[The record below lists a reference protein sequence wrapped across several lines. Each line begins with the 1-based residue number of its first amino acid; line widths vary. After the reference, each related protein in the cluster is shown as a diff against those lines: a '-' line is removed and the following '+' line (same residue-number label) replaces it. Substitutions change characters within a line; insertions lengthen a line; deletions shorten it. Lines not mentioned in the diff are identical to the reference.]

1 MPVTTRSQSNNTNDY
16 QANNINYYLA
26 EMESIILN
34 NIIKNLIENPST
46 ESNASLINFID
57 KVITEIN
64 GMKTLRDKY
73 TRAINL
79 CIDIRRHIIN
89 ESINNY
95 KSINGSDEEYR
106 ISDCKRRD
114 LISVIE
120 SETNIIYRSEPRI
133 TIEGKLF
140 RAMQILDILKKKLSK
155 EENTNTNKNF
165 NIDEPINPKEISY
178 SFQCSNPYCDSCLK
192 KRGQF
197 ISDIKDGLAA
207 VDKVFGKQN
216 KVNEVIKIFT
226 IIKSDFPKLIED
238 DTSTWIKFALV
249 VYNKACELEDEYNAG
264 EYLCCKQESINKLMQ
279 LLNEM
284 KMLCCKYLEDI
295 SYDYK
300 FEKGNISASFEM
312 LEKARQRINDEKN
325 TSVRK
330 LRNVKKVN
338 YSYMDMPTV
347 IHAKDIAE
355 NIDNY
360 NWGTS
365 YYNYCNI
372 ALKQL
377 RYENLDP
384 DYVYEED
391 FDDDEL

>member
-1 MPVTTRSQSNNTNDY
+1 MPVTTRSQSQILLNSVSENMNYGINYPKKEEYTNKIF
-16 QANNINYYLA
+16 NIN
-26 EMESIILN
+26 
-34 NIIKNLIENPST
+34 
-46 ESNASLINFID
+46 
-57 KVITEIN
+57 
-64 GMKTLRDKY
+64 
-73 TRAINL
+73 
-79 CIDIRRHIIN
+79 
-89 ESINNY
+89 
-95 KSINGSDEEYR
+95 
-106 ISDCKRRD
+106 
-114 LISVIE
+114 
-120 SETNIIYRSEPRI
+120 
-133 TIEGKLF
+133 
-140 RAMQILDILKKKLSK
+140 
-155 EENTNTNKNF
+155 
-165 NIDEPINPKEISY
+165 EPINTKAISY
-178 SFQCSNPYCDSCLK
+178 SFQCINTSCDACLK
-192 KRGQF
+192 QRSQF
-197 ISDIKDGLAA
+197 IGDIKDGLAA
-207 VDKVFGKQN
+207 VDKVYDKQN
-216 KVNEVIKIFT
+216 KINEVIKIFT
-226 IIKSDFPKLIED
+226 IIKYDFPELIKN

-249 VYNKACELEDEYNAG
+249 VYNKACELEDKYNIG
-264 EYLCCKQESINKLMQ
+264 EFINCTTKSTYELMQ
-279 LLNEM
+279 LINEM
-284 KMLCCKYLEDI
+284 KTLCCKYLEDT

-325 TSVRK
+325 KSGRK

-372 ALKQL
+372 ALKQM